1 MKPFSLQIDQAI
13 NRINNRRSRIVRA
26 VYVKLFTAV
35 ILDTPVLEGRL
46 RGNWQIGDQEASGT
60 KSTKDKSGAVSIGAV
75 NSFKLAEGQY
85 EVFLTNNLPYA
96 AIIEF
101 DGHSSKAPD
110 GMVGKNVARF
120 ERILA
125 EAARKAA

>member
-1 MKPFSLQIDQAI
+1 MTFSLQLDNAID
-13 NRINNRRSRIVRA
+13 RINSRRSRIFRG

-46 RGNWQIGDQEASGT
+46 RANWQIGASEASGT
-60 KSTKDKSGAVSIGAV
+60 TNSTDASGASTISAV
-75 NSFKLAEGQY
+75 NSFDPGEGDVVY
-85 EVFLTNNLPYA
+85 LTNNLPYA

-120 ERILA
+120 QRILS
-125 EAARKAA
+125 EVARKAS